1 MDENKVELSVAE
13 QAEQAAKDY
22 FRQGLN
28 CAECVLKAFMDTH
41 ETGMSE
47 EVLALATG
55 FGGGIGRAQSLCGAI
70 SGAVMAVGMAK
81 GRRNPLEKETP
92 RERAQELGTI
102 YPHFAEMVQELEGRY
117 GTMICKELSSPFDE
131 FEGKSRR
138 KNCQEIIGFC
148 AALAARYAEK

>member
-1 MDENKVELSVAE
+1 MDENKSLTLAEEAE
-13 QAEQAAKDY
+13 QRARDY

-47 EVLALATG
+47 EILALSTG

-70 SGAVMAVGMAK
+70 AGAVMAVGTVK

-92 RERAQELGTI
+92 RERAQELGGI
-102 YPHFAEMVQELEGRY
+102 YPTFAEMAQEITEHY
-117 GTMICKELSSPFDE
+117 GSLICKELSAPFDE
-131 FEGKSRR
+131 FEGKARR
-138 KNCQEIIGFC
+138 KSCQEIIGFC
-148 AALAARYAEK
+148 AALAAKNVEK